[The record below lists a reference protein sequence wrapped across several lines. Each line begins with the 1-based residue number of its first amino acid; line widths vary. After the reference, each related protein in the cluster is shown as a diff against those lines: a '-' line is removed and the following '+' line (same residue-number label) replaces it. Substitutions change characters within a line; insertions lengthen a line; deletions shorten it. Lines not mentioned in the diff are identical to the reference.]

1 LDISQAF
8 AQVLLRVRKEKG
20 LTHEVLAER
29 AGLHPTTVSLLE
41 RAKRQP
47 SIETIFM
54 LAHGL
59 GVDAEVIIRDV
70 RKLKPRLPK

>member
-8 AQVLLRVRKEKG
+8 AQVLLRVRKDKG
-20 LTHEVLAER
+20 LTHEALAER

-47 SIETIFM
+47 SIETVFM

-59 GVDAEVIIRDV
+59 GIEAEILVREM
-70 RKLKPRLPK
+70 RKLRPKLSK

>member
-1 LDISQAF
+1 LDITEAF
-8 AQVLLRVRKEKG
+8 AQVLFRLRKEKG
-20 LTHEVLAER
+20 LTHEALAER

-59 GVDAEVIIRDV
+59 GVDADAMIRDV
-70 RKLKPRLPK
+70 RKLRPKLPK